1 MKVFETDY
9 PPHVQ
14 NFSCFVSESLNS
26 AETAYHLLLVS
37 LESLR
42 SKNFDDTND
51 ELKIAVIRTM
61 GLACGALETCL
72 AHISIAEDKKSRYV
86 VSKEILNHP

>member
-37 LESLR
+37 LEALR
-42 SKNFDDTND
+42 SENFDDTNPD
-51 ELKIAVIRTM
+51 LKTAVIGTM
-61 GLACGALETCL
+61 GLACGALHTCL
-72 AHISIAEDKKSRYV
+72 EHVTREEDRKSRYV
-86 VSKEILNHP
+86 VSKEILNRP